1 MMEEPEIEV
10 SGLGSSLMWGGSHS
24 YDVPAGS
31 SHMPEAH
38 THRGGNSNSITSR
51 GADKDGPR
59 LYISSSVKPA
69 GASSSPSATVT
80 MVRLIHRP
88 IYSPFH
94 LSQANPLLQDQAIAE
109 IQRLVQRTY
118 HLLTSKAAQRTY
130 LTTILLTSAATVL
143 YGLAAFAY
151 ILVYNTYLPD
161 QVTALPVHLHYGI
174 GPNPWAVVPVRN
186 MKEYQPYDISLTLEL
201 PASPSNLDRG
211 NFMVGIWLLDKE
223 GTGIGASSRDE
234 NAANLVGIDGDEHAL
249 WTIPTI
255 LPEPNPAEVLA
266 SRAVLHAAS
275 RPALA
280 PYTDPLVSLASR
292 VLFLPGSVLFPRS
305 STVSLTIPLIERL
318 SFPNAGSVS
327 IPGHDLPPLRGPKP
341 VPSAVFLEIQ
351 AGQSLR
357 ISSAQLT
364 ITAQLSG
371 IRWLMYNYRLA
382 SFLLGTSAF
391 WGCEVVFMTLA
402 YTLLSLF
409 VFSGP
414 PSTSDKGKLSWPEQK
429 RVKQEEEMS
438 DTERTFP
445 TTRNQPP
452 LRYESSSGVGVKSE
466 RREGEGVAMSE
477 LPLAPGMVAD
487 DEDEDDED
495 TAGWRDS
502 GIGTSYSDAGTAG
515 SGVRKRGIGRR

>member
-1 MMEEPEIEV
+1 
-10 SGLGSSLMWGGSHS
+10 
-24 YDVPAGS
+24 
-31 SHMPEAH
+31 
-38 THRGGNSNSITSR
+38 
-51 GADKDGPR
+51 
-59 LYISSSVKPA
+59 
-69 GASSSPSATVT
+69 
-80 MVRLIHRP
+80 
-88 IYSPFH
+88 
-94 LSQANPLLQDQAIAE
+94 LQN
-109 IQRLVQRTY
+109 LVHRTY
-118 HLLTSKAAQRTY
+118 TLLTSKSAQRTY
-130 LTTILLTSAATVL
+130 LTTVLLTFTASIL

-151 ILVYNTYLPD
+151 ILIYNTYLPD
-161 QVTALPVHLHYGI
+161 QITTLPIHLHYGR

-186 MKEYQPYDISLTLEL
+186 MKEYQAYDISLTLEL

-211 NFMVGIWLLDKE
+211 NFMVGIWLLDKD
-223 GTGIGASSRDE
+223 GTGIGTGTRDE
-234 NAANLVGIDGDEHAL
+234 KVAEKVADVMGVDEYEHAL

-280 PYTDPLVSLASR
+280 PYTDPLVSLANR
-292 VLFLPGSVLFPRS
+292 LLFLPGSVIFPRP

-318 SFPNAGSVS
+318 SFPNTRPIS
-327 IPGHDLPPLRGPKP
+327 IPGHEMPPRSGPKP
-341 VPSAVFLEIQ
+341 VPSSLFLEIQ

-357 ISSAQLT
+357 VSSAQVT

-371 IRWLMYNYRLA
+371 IRWLMYHHRLA
-382 SFLLGTSAF
+382 SFFLGSSAF
-391 WGCEVVFMTLA
+391 WGCEVVFMTVA
-402 YTLLSLF
+402 YTLLSVF

-414 PSTSDKGKLSWPEQK
+414 SSPTSTQDKLSWSEQK

-452 LRYESSSGVGVKSE
+452 LKYESSSGVGVKSE
-466 RREGEGVAMSE
+466 RRNGEGVALSE

-487 DEDEDDED
+487 DEDEDDEE

-515 SGVRKRGIGRR
+515 SGVRKRGVGRR